1 MRFSRIKNKIPEGSV
16 MRDSENQLQADT
28 SAKNNESDYSTVISV
43 SMGIGVL
50 LTIGFVIHCYFPE
63 IVYGTTDGRHKSS
76 TRDQSPVEISS
87 PDTAASADPGSQPK
101 EDLPVK
107 AIAQGSF
114 SGWRW
119 NESADELEAA
129 PDGFRFFF
137 PAESK
142 AEAGATQIDTQRNDL
157 TPEQDGIVY
166 FRKSGTT
173 ERALRGGWLEMQVG
187 GYGKKSYHRFFIFS
201 TNSKVLGYFTK
212 NPAKQEDVQKYCEG
226 IIDISKITN
235 IEGGDAENEVRTSCI
250 IYSFM
255 CFWSLLSGVKMG
267 DNDIVENQLRARFQ
281 FDTLESDGNNL
292 KKWLL
297 HTNSHKNK
305 GKDVTYNTFEKMRDI
320 WVVALDPSRKQ
331 QGMFGMFLQVCVGA
345 LLLFVIA
352 KVAWGGENPSSP

>member
-1 MRFSRIKNKIPEGSV
+1 MRFSTIKNKIPEGSA
-16 MRDSENQLQADT
+16 MRDSEN
-28 SAKNNESDYSTVISV
+28 NEDEYSKVKSI

-50 LTIGFVIHCYFPE
+50 LAIGLIIHCYFPE
-63 IVYGTTDGRHKSS
+63 IVYGTTDERHKSS
-76 TRDQSPVEISS
+76 TRDQSPVEVSA

-107 AIAQGSF
+107 AIVQGGF

-129 PDGFRFFF
+129 PEGFRFFF

-157 TPEQDGIVY
+157 TPEQDVLIY

-187 GYGKKSYHRFFIFS
+187 GYGKKSYHRFFMFS

-212 NPAKQEDVQKYCEG
+212 KPAKQEDVQKYCEG

-235 IEGGDAENEVRTSCI
+235 IEGGNAENELRTSCI

-267 DNDIVENQLRARFQ
+267 DDIVENQLRARFQ
-281 FDTLESDGNNL
+281 FDTLESDGNL

-320 WVVALDPSRKQ
+320 WVVALDPSRKPQ
-331 QGMFGMFLQVCVGA
+331 GMFLQVCVGA